1 MTTPWPPELG
11 TLSFGLDA
19 AEMRRRGEEELG
31 SARRDLAAL
40 ETRAGE
46 PTLEGFLAPLDR
58 ALLRAVNVSLQ
69 GSLMFQVHPD
79 PATRTAGRELTE
91 AAERFFAEFRQNAKL
106 YAGLGRLALAPEDAP
121 TRFAISKM
129 VREMRREGAEAAPGV
144 RARLLELN
152 AEIDRAG
159 NQFMENLARMD
170 RSIAVRGP
178 EALAGLPPDFR
189 AAHPAGPDGTIR
201 LTTKYTDFMPVM
213 AYCDD
218 AAVRKDLLHEF
229 MNRAYP
235 DNDRVLATLLERRGE
250 LARMLGYPDPAAYA
264 LEDKMVATPEA
275 VRALLNRLADR
286 LRTPAIRDI
295 ERYFERKRRDDP
307 RAARLEPWDADLMGR
322 GYYDSKIRSEEF
334 GVDARALR
342 AYLPYGRVR
351 DGLLDLCRDLFG
363 ITFARVDGAEVWHPT
378 VEVYDVTR
386 NGTPLGRCY
395 FDFVPRDGKFSHAAC
410 FGVRQGLAGAGLPQA
425 ALICNFLDPNV
436 RRDDAR
442 VEWSQ
447 VVTFFHEFGHLLH
460 AMLAGQ
466 PRWLFN
472 RASNVEWDFIE
483 APSQLFEEWAR
494 DPATLARFARNPDT
508 GEGIPE
514 DILARLRRAEA
525 FGRASRLLRQVA
537 LSAISL
543 EFHERPA
550 EGMDLVATWR
560 AAWSKYYPRALPD
573 DYHFEASFGH
583 LTGYSACYYT
593 YLWSMVI
600 ARDLLSEFETR
611 GTLTDPATAA
621 RYAEEILA
629 PGGSRPAAELV
640 RAFLGREFT
649 FDAFDRWS
657 DEPTDAGPGR
667 GSI

>member
-1 MTTPWPPELG
+1 MTAPPRSDLG
-11 TLSFGLDA
+11 TLTFDLSADEL
-19 AEMRRRGEEELG
+19 RRRGVAELD
-31 SARRDLAAL
+31 SARRDLTAL
-40 ETRAGE
+40 EHGCDA
-46 PTLEGFLAPLDR
+46 PTLDGFLAPLDR
-58 ALLRAVNVSLQ
+58 VLLRALNVSLQ

-79 PATRTAGRELTE
+79 SGTRTAGRELTE
-91 AAERFFAEFRQNAKL
+91 AAERFFAEFRQN
-106 YAGLGRLALAPEDAP
+106 GRLYGGLQRLASESGDAP
-121 TRFAISKM
+121 TRFALSKM
-129 VREMRREGAEAAPGV
+129 VREMRREGVEAPSEV

-152 AEIDRAG
+152 AEIDRSG

-170 RSIAVRGP
+170 RSVSVRGP
-178 EALAGLPPDFR
+178 ESLAGLPPDFR
-189 AAHPAGPDGTIR
+189 AAHPAGPDGSIR
-201 LTTKYTDFMPVM
+201 LTTKYTDFLPVM

-218 AAVRKDLLHEF
+218 AALRRDLLHEF

-250 LARMLGYPDPAAYA
+250 LARRLGYPNPAAYA
-264 LEDKMVATPEA
+264 LEDKMIGTPA
-275 VRALLNRLADR
+275 AARALLDRLAER
-286 LRTPAIRDI
+286 LRAPAARDI

-307 RAARLEPWDADLMGR
+307 GAARLEPWDADLMGR
-322 GYYDSKIRSEEF
+322 GYYDSKIRTEEF
-334 GVDARALR
+334 GVDARVLR
-342 AYLPYGRVR
+342 AYLPYARVR
-351 DGLLDLCRDLFG
+351 DGLLDLCRQLFG
-363 ITFARVDGAEVWHPT
+363 ITFSRVDGVEVWHPS
-378 VEVYDVTR
+378 VEVYDVAHD
-386 NGTPLGRCY
+386 GTPLGRCY

-410 FGVRQGLAGAGLPQA
+410 FGVRQGLEGTGLSQA
-425 ALICNFLDPNV
+425 ALVCNFLDPNV
-436 RRDDAR
+436 PQDDAR
-442 VEWSQ
+442 MDWSQ

-472 RASNVEWDFIE
+472 RASNIEWDFIE

-494 DPATLARFARNPDT
+494 DPATLARFARNPET

-514 DILARLRRAEA
+514 DILVRLRRAEA

-543 EFHERPA
+543 EYHERPA

-560 AAWSKYYPRALPD
+560 AAWSEYYPRSLPE
-573 DYHFEASFGH
+573 DYHFESSFGH
-583 LTGYSACYYT
+583 LAGYSAFYYT

-600 ARDLLSEFETR
+600 ARDLLSAFESR

-621 RYAEEILA
+621 RYAEEILV

-657 DEPTDAGPGR
+657 DEPTAAGPDR